1 MDFDLPSTH
10 RLPTVSAAQAL
21 EDLDANVSRFVSTNL
36 PDLDKA
42 LAASAASSFPSEEA
56 NPGGIQKGQLTE
68 IWGPPGV
75 GKTAFGIQ
83 AAADA
88 LRGGKGV
95 VWVGPSVSS
104 KRLQVLQYVV
114 SALQKLAATRD
125 AAVVILTQC
134 ATRMQAE
141 RSATLIP
148 AINASVW
155 EQGIAT
161 RVALLRD
168 WMWDDGHP
176 YGARL
181 AAMQKVNGK
190 TAADGL
196 DKVFAF
202 SIDSTG
208 LAPAQF
214 DGHAASSTT
223 TGPKRKLG
231 ETGFEVADSEDE
243 DYGWQEK
250 DSSLLPGMPPQWQ
263 GSEDLI
269 LGQKHHETEGDS
281 HVEDSELEDDHRSDG
296 EQ

>member
-1 MDFDLPSTH
+1 M
-10 RLPTVSAAQAL
+10 
-21 EDLDANVSRFVSTNL
+21 
-36 PDLDKA
+36 
-42 LAASAASSFPSEEA
+42 
-56 NPGGIQKGQLTE
+56 
-68 IWGPPGV
+68 
-75 GKTAFGIQ
+75 
-83 AAADA
+83 
-88 LRGGKGV
+88 
-95 VWVGPSVSS
+95 SS

-125 AAVVILTQC
+125 AAVVVLTQC

-141 RSATLIP
+141 RGATLIP

-168 WMWDDGHP
+168 WMWNDGYP

-181 AAMQKVNGK
+181 AAVQKVNGK

-196 DKVFAF
+196 DRVFAF
-202 SIDSTG
+202 SIDSVGRVAPPCARYVLHAKGLQTG
-208 LAPAQF
+208 LAPAQY
-214 DGHAASSTT
+214 DGHASSSTT
-223 TGPKRKLG
+223 PGPKRKIG

-269 LGQKHHETEGDS
+269 LGQQNHDTEGDT
-281 HVEDSELEDDHRSDG
+281 HAEDSELEDDRHSDE